1 MRNSSRWSAR
11 WLEQRSADRIVVAGA
26 VFISGATGYLGRSL
40 SGALLAR
47 GHRVLALTRAESAGR
62 VMPGAEAVFGDALS
76 ARSFSAAV
84 PRGCCFVHL
93 IGTPHPGPG
102 KAAEFLRVDLPSVQ
116 QAVHA
121 ARAAAVA
128 HFIYLSVAQPA
139 PVMQAYVA
147 SRRAGEKAVRESGLR
162 ATLVRPWYV
171 LGPGHRWPLLLW
183 PLYALA
189 GCVPGMRDTARRL
202 GLVTLPQMTRTLVA
216 LVEGPGSS
224 GDARVVE
231 VPEIRRLGAAKR

>member
-1 MRNSSRWSAR
+1 M
-11 WLEQRSADRIVVAGA
+11 LQT

-40 SGALLAR
+40 TTALLAR
-47 GHRVLALTRAESAGR
+47 GHRVLALTRPASAAR
-62 VMPGAEAVFGDALS
+62 VVAGAEAVFGDALT

-93 IGTPHPGPG
+93 IGTPHPGPA
-102 KAAEFLRVDLPSVQ
+102 KAAEFRRVDLPSVQ
-116 QAVHA
+116 EATRA
-121 ARAAAVA
+121 ARAAGVA

-139 PVMQAYVA
+139 PVMRAYVA
-147 SRRAGEKAVRESGLR
+147 SRRAGEAAVRDSGLR

-183 PLYALA
+183 PIYALA
-189 GCVPGMRDTARRL
+189 SCIPGSRDTARRL
-202 GLVTLPQMTRTLVA
+202 GLVTLPQMTQALVA
-216 LVEGPGSS
+216 LVEAPGAS

-231 VPEIRRLGAAKR
+231 VPEIRRLASSVAGVLRV